1 MSFWVA
7 LAALTAV
14 ALVLLWLPL
23 RRGEGETAAASDDQ
37 LRRLR
42 EFELELADGDID
54 AATAPALRAEL
65 ERAVLDALP
74 PAPAPAPAHATRSG
88 RAGLALLCVLAPLS
102 AVGLYWH
109 LGSPDLATY
118 SAAHLNLDWREQATS
133 IDYFLGRVRERVAK
147 QPDDVDAWALLART
161 EMQLGHYS
169 EAISAAERLN
179 QVLPDHAGAMLLL
192 VDGLLM
198 AGGEE
203 NRNRALALTGKVL
216 HREPNNPAALVMKG
230 LFEQQEGDIA
240 SALSSWQQA
249 LQLAGPDSPLKGEI
263 EALITRAGGTAQQ
276 AAATASASGTAAAAR
291 VAVKVRVVLTPA
303 LAAQVKPGDA
313 LFIAARAV
321 DGPPMPLAVSRH
333 TVAELPL
340 SITLDDSMAMVPG
353 HSLADVQQFYVVA
366 RVSKSGTA
374 NAAPGDLEG
383 KSATLNV
390 KDAAE
395 IAISI
400 DHALP

>member
-1 MSFWVA
+1 M
-7 LAALTAV
+7 
-14 ALVLLWLPL
+14 
-23 RRGEGETAAASDDQ
+23 E
-37 LRRLR
+37 
-42 EFELELADGDID
+42 
-54 AATAPALRAEL
+54 
-65 ERAVLDALP
+65 
-74 PAPAPAPAHATRSG
+74 
-88 RAGLALLCVLAPLS
+88 
-102 AVGLYWH
+102 
-109 LGSPDLATY
+109 PD
-118 SAAHLNLDWREQATS
+118 
-133 IDYFLGRVRERVAK
+133 
-147 QPDDVDAWALLART
+147 
-161 EMQLGHYS
+161 
-169 EAISAAERLN
+169 
-179 QVLPDHAGAMLLL
+179 
-192 VDGLLM
+192 
-198 AGGEE
+198 
-203 NRNRALALTGKVL
+203 
-216 HREPNNPAALVMKG
+216 NPAALVMKG
-230 LFEQQEGDIA
+230 LFEQQEGDLA
-240 SALSSWQQA
+240 GALASWQQA
-249 LQLAGPDSPLKGEI
+249 LQQAAPDSPLKGEI
-263 EALITRAGGTAQQ
+263 EALIARAGGTAHKV
-276 AAATASASGTAAAAR
+276 AATASAAR

-303 LAAQVKPGDA
+303 LAAQAKPGDA

>member
-1 MSFWVA
+1 MSFWAA
-7 LAALTAV
+7 LAALTAL
-14 ALVLLWLPL
+14 ALALLWLPL
-23 RRGEGETAAASDDQ
+23 RRAEQAAPAASDDQ

-42 EFELELADGDID
+42 EFDAELDAGDID
-54 AATAPALRAEL
+54 AAIAPVLRAEL
-65 ERAVLDALP
+65 ERAVLEALP
-74 PAPAPAPAHATRSG
+74 AEPTRLNATRGG
-88 RAGLALLCVLAPLS
+88 RRGLALLCLLAPLS
-102 AVGLYWH
+102 AVGLYWQ

-118 SAAHLNLDWREQATS
+118 SAAHPQLDWREQATS

-161 EMQLGHYS
+161 EMQLGHYN
-169 EAISAAERLN
+169 EAVTAAERLN

-192 VDGLLM
+192 VDSLLM

-203 NRNRALALTGKVL
+203 HRNRALALTGKVL
-216 HREPNNPAALVMKG
+216 HMEPNNPAALVMKG

-240 SALSSWQQA
+240 TALTTWQQA
-249 LQLAGPDSPLKGEI
+249 LALSGPDGPLKGEI
-263 EALITRAGGTAQQ
+263 EELITRAGGSVQQ
-276 AAATASASGTAAAAR
+276 TAAPAVR
-291 VAVKVRVVLTPA
+291 VAVKVRVALAPA
-303 LAAQVKPGDA
+303 LAAQAKPGDS

-353 HSLADVQQFYVVA
+353 HSLADVQQFYVMA

-374 NAAPGDLEG
+374 NAAAGDLEG
-383 KSATLNV
+383 KSATVNV

-395 IAISI
+395 IDISI
-400 DHALP
+400 DHTLP

>member
-1 MSFWVA
+1 MSFWAA
-7 LAALTAV
+7 LAALTAL
-14 ALVLLWLPL
+14 ALALLWLPL
-23 RRGEGETAAASDDQ
+23 RRAEQAAPAASDDQ

-42 EFELELADGDID
+42 EFDAELDAGDID
-54 AATAPALRAEL
+54 AAIAPALRAEL
-65 ERAVLDALP
+65 ERAVLEALP
-74 PAPAPAPAHATRSG
+74 AEPTRLNATRGG
-88 RAGLALLCVLAPLS
+88 RRGLALLCLLAPLS
-102 AVGLYWH
+102 AVGLYWQ

-118 SAAHLNLDWREQATS
+118 SAAHPQLDWREQATS

-161 EMQLGHYS
+161 EMQLGHYN
-169 EAISAAERLN
+169 EAVTAAERLN

-192 VDGLLM
+192 VDSLLM

-203 NRNRALALTGKVL
+203 HRNRALALTGKVL
-216 HREPNNPAALVMKG
+216 HMEPNNPAALVMKG

-240 SALSSWQQA
+240 TALTTWQQA
-249 LQLAGPDSPLKGEI
+249 LALSGPDGPLKGEI
-263 EALITRAGGTAQQ
+263 EELITRAGGSVQQ
-276 AAATASASGTAAAAR
+276 TAAPAVR
-291 VAVKVRVVLTPA
+291 VAVKVRVALAPA
-303 LAAQVKPGDA
+303 LAAQAKPGDS

-353 HSLADVQQFYVVA
+353 HSLADVQQFYVMA

-374 NAAPGDLEG
+374 NAAAGDLEG
-383 KSATLNV
+383 KSATVNV

-395 IAISI
+395 IDISI
-400 DHALP
+400 DHTLP

>member
-1 MSFWVA
+1 MSFWLA
-7 LAALTAV
+7 LAALTAL

-23 RRGEGETAAASDDQ
+23 RRGEGQTPAASDDQ

-42 EFELELADGDID
+42 EFEVELEAGDID
-54 AATAPALRAEL
+54 PAIAPALRAEL

-74 PAPAPAPAHATRSG
+74 PAPAPATRG
-88 RAGLALLCVLAPLS
+88 GGAVLTLLCVLVPLG
-102 AVGLYWH
+102 AAGLYWH

-118 SAAHLNLDWREQATS
+118 SAAHPNLDWREQDTS
-133 IDYFLGRVRERVAK
+133 IDYFVGRVRERLAK

-169 EAISAAERLN
+169 EAIAAAERLN
-179 QVLPDHAGAMLLL
+179 QVLPAHAGAMLLL

-203 NRNRALALTGKVL
+203 QRNRALALTGKVL
-216 HREPNNPAALVMKG
+216 QMEPDNPAALVMKG
-230 LFEQQEGDIA
+230 LFEQQEGDLA
-240 SALSSWQQA
+240 GALASWQQA
-249 LQLAGPDSPLKGEI
+249 LTLAAPDSPLKGEI

-276 AAATASASGTAAAAR
+276 AAVPAPAAR
-291 VAVKVRVVLTPA
+291 VAVKVRVILTPA
-303 LAAQVKPGDA
+303 LAAQAKPGDA

-374 NAAPGDLEG
+374 NAARGDLEG
-383 KSATLNV
+383 KSATVNV
-390 KDAAE
+390 TDAAE
-395 IAISI
+395 IAITI

>member
-1 MSFWVA
+1 MA
-7 LAALTAV
+7 LAALTAF
-14 ALVLLWLPL
+14 ALLLLWLPL
-23 RRGEGETAAASDDQ
+23 RRGEGESAAASDDQ

-42 EFELELADGDID
+42 EFDMDVTAGDID

-74 PAPAPAPAHATRSG
+74 PAPAAAQATRGG

-118 SAAHLNLDWREQATS
+118 SAAHPHLDWREQATS
-133 IDYFLGRVRERVAK
+133 IDYFLGRVRERVAR
-147 QPDDVDAWALLART
+147 QPEDVDAWALLART
-161 EMQLGHYS
+161 EMQLGHYK
-169 EAISAAERLN
+169 EAVTAAERLN

-216 HREPNNPAALVMKG
+216 QMEPANPAALVMKG

-240 SALSSWQQA
+240 SALASWQQA

-263 EALITRAGGTAQQ
+263 EALIGRSGGSVQQ
-276 AAATASASGTAAAAR
+276 AAAPAAMPVAAAR
-291 VAVKVRVVLTPA
+291 VAVKVRVVLAPA
-303 LAAQVKPGDA
+303 LAAQAKPGDA
-313 LFIAARAV
+313 LFIAARAL
-321 DGPPMPLAVSRH
+321 DGPPMPLAVARH
-333 TVAELPL
+333 TVADLPL

-366 RVSKSGTA
+366 RISKSGTA

-383 KSATLNV
+383 KSATVNV

>member
-7 LAALTAV
+7 LAALSAF

-37 LRRLR
+37 LRRLH
-42 EFELELADGDID
+42 EFELELAAGDID
-54 AATAPALRAEL
+54 AAIAPALRAEL

-74 PAPAPAPAHATRSG
+74 PAPAPAHATRSG

-118 SAAHLNLDWREQATS
+118 SAAHPNLDWREQATS
-133 IDYFLGRVRERVAK
+133 IDYLLGRVRERVAR
-147 QPDDVDAWALLART
+147 QPADVDAWAMLART
-161 EMQLGHYS
+161 EMQLGHYR
-169 EAISAAERLN
+169 EALSAAERLN
-179 QVLPDHAGAMLLL
+179 QVLPDHVGAMLLL

-216 HREPNNPAALVMKG
+216 HMEPDNPAALVMKG
-230 LFEQQEGDIA
+230 LFGQQEGDLA
-240 SALSSWQQA
+240 GALASWQQA
-249 LQLAGPDSPLKGEI
+249 LQLAAPDSPLKGEI
-263 EALITRAGGTAQQ
+263 EALIARAGGTAHKL
-276 AAATASASGTAAAAR
+276 AATASAAR

-303 LAAQVKPGDA
+303 LAAQAKPGDA

>member
-37 LRRLR
+37 LRRLH
-42 EFELELADGDID
+42 EFELELAAGDID

-74 PAPAPAPAHATRSG
+74 PAPAPAYATRGG

-118 SAAHLNLDWREQATS
+118 SAAHPNLDWREQATS

-161 EMQLGHYS
+161 EMQLGHYR

-203 NRNRALALTGKVL
+203 HRNRALALTGKVL
-216 HREPNNPAALVMKG
+216 HMEPNNPAALVMKG
-230 LFEQQEGDIA
+230 LFEQQEGDLA
-240 SALSSWQQA
+240 GALTSWQQA
-249 LQLAGPDSPLKGEI
+249 LLLAAPDSPLKGEI

-276 AAATASASGTAAAAR
+276 AAVIAPAVR
-291 VAVKVRVVLTPA
+291 VAVKLRVVLAPA
-303 LAAQVKPGDA
+303 LAAQVKPADA

>member
-7 LAALTAV
+7 LAALTAF

-37 LRRLR
+37 LRRLH
-42 EFELELADGDID
+42 EFELELAAGDID

-74 PAPAPAPAHATRSG
+74 PAPAPAYATRGG

-118 SAAHLNLDWREQATS
+118 SAAHPNLDWREQATS
-133 IDYFLGRVRERVAK
+133 IDYLLGRVRERVAR
-147 QPDDVDAWALLART
+147 QPADVDAWAMLART
-161 EMQLGHYS
+161 EMQLGHYR
-169 EAISAAERLN
+169 EALSAAERLN

-216 HREPNNPAALVMKG
+216 HMEPDNPAALVMKG
-230 LFEQQEGDIA
+230 LFEQQEGDLA
-240 SALSSWQQA
+240 GALASWQQA
-249 LQLAGPDSPLKGEI
+249 LQLAAPDSPLKGEI
-263 EALITRAGGTAQQ
+263 EALITRAGGTAHKL
-276 AAATASASGTAAAAR
+276 AATASAAR

-303 LAAQVKPGDA
+303 LAAQAKPGDA

>member
-7 LAALTAV
+7 LAALTAF

-37 LRRLR
+37 LRRLH
-42 EFELELADGDID
+42 EFELELAAGDID

-74 PAPAPAPAHATRSG
+74 PAPAPAYATRGG

-118 SAAHLNLDWREQATS
+118 SAAHPNLDWREQATS
-133 IDYFLGRVRERVAK
+133 IDYLLGRVRERVAR
-147 QPDDVDAWALLART
+147 QPADVDAWAMLART
-161 EMQLGHYS
+161 EMQLGHYR
-169 EAISAAERLN
+169 EALSAAERLN

-216 HREPNNPAALVMKG
+216 HMEPDNPAALVMKG
-230 LFEQQEGDIA
+230 LFEQQEGDLA
-240 SALSSWQQA
+240 GALASWQQA
-249 LQLAGPDSPLKGEI
+249 LQLAAPDSPLKGEI
-263 EALITRAGGTAQQ
+263 EALIARAGGTAHKL
-276 AAATASASGTAAAAR
+276 AATASAAR

-303 LAAQVKPGDA
+303 LAAQAKPGDA